1 MAFLRRAPA
10 LKQLNCSPNI
20 VAMVKPR
27 SGRSLTFLLDAPVHK
42 GNLMAGSVVQ
52 FALVLALSVAAYGRT
67 GSARNVPTMEQA
79 NQAFAAKDWTAAAQA
94 YEAITRADSTKVAAW
109 LRLGVARHKL
119 LQDEKAIEALKHA
132 ESDPQFGA
140 TAFYREAEALAKLG
154 RKNDALLALDKAVDA
169 GFIQTDLILQ
179 DTDFTQLHDNPAFQ
193 KTIAKA
199 DAIAHP
205 CSHLPEYRQ
214 LDFWIGEWDVVN
226 TQGQSPAGG
235 SSIQLILDQCVILE
249 NWTGGGT
256 GKSFNHYDTRLKKW
270 IQDWVDSQSTSVHFE
285 GSVDKAG
292 IMHYYADDLDPQ
304 NKPIK
309 RHLQFMSMDKD
320 HVRQF
325 SQASSDGGKTWSPQ
339 YDFTYIRKK

>member
-1 MAFLRRAPA
+1 MRLFTRR
-10 LKQLNCSPNI
+10 
-20 VAMVKPR
+20 
-27 SGRSLTFLLDAPVHK
+27 
-42 GNLMAGSVVQ
+42 NLMAGSVVQ
-52 FALVLALSVAAYGRT
+52 FALVLALSVVAYGQT
-67 GSARNVPTMEQA
+67 GSTPSVPTMEQA

-109 LRLGVARHKL
+109 LRLGVAHHKL

-132 ESDPQFGA
+132 EFDPQLGA
-140 TAFYREAEALAKLG
+140 TVFYREAESLAKLN
-154 RKNDALLALDKAVDA
+154 RKNDALFALDKAVDA
-169 GFIQTDLILQ
+169 GFIQTDLMLQ
-179 DTDFTQLHDNPAFQ
+179 DTDFAQLHDDPAFQ
-193 KTIAKA
+193 KTIARA

-205 CSHLPEYRQ
+205 CVHLPEYRQ

-226 TQGQSPAGG
+226 TQGQSLAGA
-235 SSIQLILDQCVILE
+235 SSVQLILDQCVILE

-285 GSVDKAG
+285 GSADKAG
-292 IMHYYADDLDPQ
+292 VMHYYADDLDPQ

-309 RHLQFMSMDKD
+309 RHLQFMPIDKD

>member
-1 MAFLRRAPA
+1 MTG
-10 LKQLNCSPNI
+10 SI
-20 VAMVKPR
+20 VRFVR
-27 SGRSLTFLLDAPVHK
+27 FVRF
-42 GNLMAGSVVQ
+42 VQ
-52 FALVLALSVAAYGRT
+52 VLALSVVACGQT
-67 GSARNVPTMEQA
+67 SSARIAPTMEQA

-94 YEAITRADSTKVAAW
+94 YEAITRVDPTKAAAW
-109 LRLGVARHKL
+109 LRLGVSRHKL
-119 LQDEKAIEALKHA
+119 LQDEKAIEAFKHA

-140 TAFYREAEALAKLG
+140 TAFYREAESLANLD
-154 RKNDALLALDKAVDA
+154 RKSETLLALDKAVDA

-179 DTDFTQLHDNPAFQ
+179 DTDLTQLHDDPMFQ
-193 KTIAKA
+193 KTIARA

-214 LDFWIGEWDVVN
+214 LDFWIGEWNVVN
-226 TQGQSPAGG
+226 TQGQSPAGA

-304 NKPIK
+304 HKPIK
-309 RHLQFMSMDKD
+309 RHLQFVPIDAD

-325 SQASSDGGKTWSPQ
+325 SQASSDGGKTWAPQ

>member
-1 MAFLRRAPA
+1 MTGT
-10 LKQLNCSPNI
+10 I
-20 VAMVKPR
+20 VR
-27 SGRSLTFLLDAPVHK
+27 F
-42 GNLMAGSVVQ
+42 VQ
-52 FALVLALSVAAYGRT
+52 VLALSVVVYGQA
-67 GSARNVPTMEQA
+67 GSAPSVPTMEQA

-94 YEAITRADSTKVAAW
+94 YEAITRADPAKAAAW

-119 LQDEKAIEALKHA
+119 LQDENAIDALKHA

-169 GFIQTDLILQ
+169 GFIQTDLMLQ
-179 DTDFTQLHDNPAFQ
+179 DTDLTQLHDDPAFQ
-193 KTIAKA
+193 KTIARA

-205 CSHLPEYRQ
+205 CAHLPEYRQ

-226 TQGQSPAGG
+226 TQGQSPAGT

-285 GSVDKAG
+285 GSADKDG

-304 NKPIK
+304 NRPIK
-309 RHLQFMSMDKD
+309 RHLQFVPIDKD